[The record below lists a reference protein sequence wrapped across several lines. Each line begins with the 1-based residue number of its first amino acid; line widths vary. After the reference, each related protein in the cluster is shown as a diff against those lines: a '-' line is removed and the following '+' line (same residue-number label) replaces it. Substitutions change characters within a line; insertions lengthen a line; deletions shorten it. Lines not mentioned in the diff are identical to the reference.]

1 MSNETSH
8 DNKNTLIVNNME
20 DAVSYGVRFLQNV
33 KEKIDLL
40 VDENGPSLIMKF
52 DAYKDNYNKAR
63 SRGVKIRCVTEVT
76 KENIRHCKEFRKI
89 VEELRHLEGFRG
101 SIVVSESEFIGTTS
115 WKEKQLSN
123 PVIYSNEKEFVE
135 QHQNIFDIIWKKSK
149 PFTQRI
155 TEIEEGVEPEV
166 IETTDRPLDTQTK
179 VFELLESA
187 NEEILIIF
195 STSNAFRRQAR
206 DGAVQKLK
214 GIMRKKP
221 WIVTK
226 ILTPKD
232 SEIEQIVAEFANSNL
247 DVRFIDALSKVSILM
262 VDRKYSLVAELKDDT
277 KQTVTEA
284 IGFLTYSNS
293 APTVLSY
300 AAIFDSLWKQTELY
314 EQLQIHDKMQKEF
327 INTAAHELRTPIQP
341 ILGITELIKNEVKDG
356 RHKEL
361 LEVISR
367 NAHRLKALS
376 EDILEAS
383 KIEGNS
389 LHLNKEHFK
398 IRETILEVINGYRSN
413 TDTKNTRFEY
423 TQDDDNLIVYADK
436 SGISRVIS
444 NLIDNSIKFT
454 HKEGG
459 IISVFV
465 ENRETNKD
473 DEEGKE
479 TVVVSVKDN
488 GTGIDKEILP
498 KLFGKFNT
506 KSFQGMGLGLYISKN
521 LVDAHMGKIWAEN
534 NRGMT
539 GATFSFRLPIKN
551 LSENSTE
558 SHQD

>member
-1 MSNETSH
+1 
-8 DNKNTLIVNNME
+8 
-20 DAVSYGVRFLQNV
+20 
-33 KEKIDLL
+33 
-40 VDENGPSLIMKF
+40 
-52 DAYKDNYNKAR
+52 
-63 SRGVKIRCVTEVT
+63 
-76 KENIRHCKEFRKI
+76 
-89 VEELRHLEGFRG
+89 
-101 SIVVSESEFIGTTS
+101 
-115 WKEKQLSN
+115 
-123 PVIYSNEKEFVE
+123 
-135 QHQNIFDIIWKKSK
+135 
-149 PFTQRI
+149 
-155 TEIEEGVEPEV
+155 
-166 IETTDRPLDTQTK
+166 
-179 VFELLESA
+179 
-187 NEEILIIF
+187 
-195 STSNAFRRQAR
+195 
-206 DGAVQKLK
+206 
-214 GIMRKKP
+214 
-221 WIVTK
+221 
-226 ILTPKD
+226 
-232 SEIEQIVAEFANSNL
+232 
-247 DVRFIDALSKVSILM
+247 
-262 VDRKYSLVAELKDDT
+262 
-277 KQTVTEA
+277 
-284 IGFLTYSNS
+284 
-293 APTVLSY
+293 
-300 AAIFDSLWKQTELY
+300 
-314 EQLQIHDKMQKEF
+314 MQKEF

-521 LVDAHMGKIWAEN
+521 LVDAHMGKIWDEN